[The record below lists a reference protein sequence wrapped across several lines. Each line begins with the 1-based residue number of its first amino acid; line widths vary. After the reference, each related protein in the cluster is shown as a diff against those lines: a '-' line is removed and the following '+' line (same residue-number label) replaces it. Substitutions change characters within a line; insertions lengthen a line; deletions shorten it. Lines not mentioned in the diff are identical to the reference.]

1 MRWGLAA
8 VVAMALAGCTR
19 TPAPDTGARVRHW
32 IETLHARDAKL
43 RKDAAFK
50 LGNLGL
56 TDPATVVPALTA
68 ALKDADRRVRC
79 EAILALV
86 KCGPAAQQARGEL
99 IQLQHADR
107 DARVRD
113 YAAKALDKLNERS

>member
-8 VVAMALAGCTR
+8 VLAMALAGCSG

-32 IETLHARDAKL
+32 IATLHAPDARL
-43 RKDAAFK
+43 RKEAAFK

-56 TDPATVVPALTA
+56 TDPATVVSALTA
-68 ALKDADRRVRC
+68 ALNDADRRVRC

-99 IQLQHADR
+99 SQLLRADR

-113 YAAKALDKLNERS
+113 YAAKALAKLDAG